1 MGFFMRFD
9 SLMASFLS
17 NQQAVLPT
25 AFVQYAGLYVAWAL
39 VLMWGV
45 SALTKH
51 WSSRYRWSVMSAVA
65 LLTLVPGPSSPAY
78 WLGLA
83 FQSPS
88 VTSVLLAVAGLM
100 LAAPTRPKNGAA
112 DRDWRGLAVGTGL
125 GWVLLLDTLA
135 WWPFSIYAWGFSPAT
150 VAVLALTLAMG
161 WAIFGGAHRGRHSLL
176 VFGVPALALVLFV
189 ATRWPT
195 GNVWDA
201 LIDPWLWVG
210 LQGMVLISAVRAWR
224 LRGAPAIQT

>member
-1 MGFFMRFD
+1 MCFD

-17 NQQAVLPT
+17 NQQAVLP
-25 AFVQYAGLYVAWAL
+25 AVMAQYAGLYVAWAV

-45 SALTKH
+45 SALAKH
-51 WSSRYRWSVMSAVA
+51 WSPRYRWSVISAVA

-88 VTSVLLAVAGLM
+88 LASVV
-100 LAAPTRPKNGAA
+100 LAAGYFLCP
-112 DRDWRGLAVGTGL
+112 GLARPLHARGEAGPSRLVACAVGVGL

-135 WWPFSIYAWGFSPAT
+135 WWPASIYAWGFSP
-150 VAVLALTLAMG
+150 VAVAILALTLAIG
-161 WAIFGGAHRGRHSLL
+161 WVMWGGADKGRLSVLA
-176 VFGVPALALVLFV
+176 FAVPAWVLALFVL
-189 ATRWPT
+189 TRWPT

-210 LQGMVLISAVRAWR
+210 LQGVLLISAVRAWR
-224 LRGAPAIQT
+224 LRGAPAIPA

>member
-1 MGFFMRFD
+1 MCFD

-17 NQQAVLPT
+17 NQQAVLP
-25 AFVQYAGLYVAWAL
+25 AVMAQYAGLYVAWAV
-39 VLMWGV
+39 VLMWGT
-45 SALTKH
+45 SALTRR
-51 WSSRYRWSVMSAVA
+51 WSPRYRWSVMAGVA

-88 VTSVLLAVAGLM
+88 VTSVLLALAGLM
-100 LAAPTRPKNGAA
+100 RAAPTRPMNGAP
-112 DRDWRGLAVGTGL
+112 DREWRGVAVGAGL

-161 WAIFGGAHRGRHSLL
+161 WAIFGGGHRGRHSPL

-189 ATRWPT
+189 AIRWPT

-210 LQGMVLISAVRAWR
+210 LQGVLLISAVRAWR
-224 LRGAPAIQT
+224 LRGAPAIPA